1 MLEIKE
7 DKRDNMSRKRSGFSG
22 RKGRG
27 AQKGMWC
34 DTWKNMERKMR
45 KGSSMDR
52 IDKMNDI
59 HSIRIRIWNFCF

>member
-27 AQKGMWC
+27 AQKGIGV
-34 DTWKNMERKMR
+34 TR
-45 KGSSMDR
+45 G
-52 IDKMNDI
+52 
-59 HSIRIRIWNFCF
+59 RIWNVR